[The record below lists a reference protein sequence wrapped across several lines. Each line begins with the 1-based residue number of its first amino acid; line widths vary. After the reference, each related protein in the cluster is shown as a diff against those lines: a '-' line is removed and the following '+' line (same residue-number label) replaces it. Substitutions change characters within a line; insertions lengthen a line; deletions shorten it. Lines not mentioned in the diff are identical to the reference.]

1 MTTLQ
6 TTHDHHQTQLDYFDT
21 HHPDDVD
28 EAHTSDPLTHV
39 ALDLNSRRHDLADL
53 LIAAHK
59 LDRAALRIAE
69 QLHDLESTLTDL
81 QVDQAFNC
89 PDDADY

>member
-1 MTTLQ
+1 MTTLP
-6 TTHDHHQTQLDYFDT
+6 TTLQLDHDYRDPPDYF
-21 HHPDDVD
+21 
-28 EAHTSDPLTHV
+28 EAVPEPPLETSDTLTQV

-69 QLHDLESTLTDL
+69 QLHDLESTVTDL
-81 QVDQAFNC
+81 QVDQAFAEV
-89 PDDADY
+89 DDIPF